1 MAMTGQNREEDFFG
15 QEIREEND
23 LREGADLTADS
34 KKTMKTAG
42 EESAGAKQKESADI
56 GAEKDGENESAELS
70 VEEAFEELR
79 KILAAM
85 QDPNVTLEESFQQYE
100 RGMKLVKYCSSR
112 IDLVEKK
119 VMKLSADGSLS
130 EFEGMQDK

>member
-1 MAMTGQNREEDFFG
+1 MTGQNREEDFFG

-42 EESAGAKQKESADI
+42 EESAGAKQKESA
-56 GAEKDGENESAELS
+56 EKGGENESAELS